1 MYQMVL
7 VLKILQFKLGESNM
21 EYDSKAIFVISV
33 CIIFGTILLLIGI
46 ITSEIEITKNE
57 TKEIYDNF
65 NN

>member
-1 MYQMVL
+1 
-7 VLKILQFKLGESNM
+7 M

>member
-1 MYQMVL
+1 
-7 VLKILQFKLGESNM
+7 M
-21 EYDSKAIFVISV
+21 EYDDKTIFVISI